1 MRRCIRRH
9 KGCSCGRQDSNG
21 LGFRRRLVQRRADVL
36 CDLLDATKLAA
47 ARMGTAGRRIAGAAV
62 GVFSYWDDSYSGG
75 ALAAT
80 AGALVL
86 GALPRIMR
94 HQRARD
100 ALLIA
105 FGLAVLANTRPY
117 EGLLLSLPVALT
129 LLVWSIA
136 KNAPPWLLIAQRL
149 VMPTLLVLIPTGTA
163 MGIYFQHVTDSPF
176 HMPYQVNRATYVIAP
191 YFLWLSANPKPVYRH
206 AVMRD
211 F

>member
-1 MRRCIRRH
+1 M
-9 KGCSCGRQDSNG
+9 GSAFAVVWFSVGLMCSAICWMLQGWLPPG
-21 LGFRRRLVQRRADVL
+21 WALLV
-36 CDLLDATKLAA
+36 
-47 ARMGTAGRRIAGAAV
+47 GALPALRF

-80 AGALVL
+80 AGAVVL

-136 KNAPPWLLIAQRL
+136 KNAPPWRLIAQRL

-191 YFLWLSANPKPVYRH
+191 YFLWLSANPKPVYHH

>member
-36 CDLLDATKLAA
+36 CDLLDATRLAA

-105 FGLAVLANTRPY
+105 FGLAVLANTRP
-117 EGLLLSLPVALT
+117 
-129 LLVWSIA
+129 
-136 KNAPPWLLIAQRL
+136 AQRL